1 MEEEKGHPSSLRC
14 SSCIG
19 TSDIVMPRPVVI
31 TDPESGEVICSNCG
45 LVISHNIEDV
55 ARPGSHSFAE
65 GRTGLRGDGNTDTS
79 RTGMPMSLARHD
91 RGLATVIG
99 RTDRDASGNKI
110 DASVRSKMERLRI
123 WDSRTHSY
131 GSANKNLIE
140 AFSELDRLKD
150 KLGLQY
156 AVIERTAYI
165 YRKAQ
170 HRGIIKGRT
179 ISSILAAALYIA
191 CRGLGVPKTLK
202 EIAAISGVRLKLL
215 SKSYRVLVTELD
227 ISSPPVIDPI
237 KCIVKVA
244 NKADLNENTQRQ
256 AMRFMN
262 NLTEREISAGK
273 NPMGLAATVL
283 YISCLKTGQSKT
295 QADIANAGG
304 VTEVTLRN
312 RFKDLKAKLPALN

>member
-14 SSCIG
+14 SACIG
-19 TSDIVMPRPVVI
+19 TSEIVMPSPIVI
-31 TDPESGEVICSNCG
+31 TDHESGEIICSNCG
-45 LVISHNIEDV
+45 LVISNNIEDN
-55 ARPGSHSFAE
+55 AGLEWRSFAE
-65 GRTGLRGDGNTDTS
+65 GRAGVRGEGNTNRS
-79 RTGMPMSLARHD
+79 RTGNPMSLARHD

-131 GSANKNLIE
+131 GSTNKNLIE

-170 HRGIIKGRT
+170 HRGIVKGRT
-179 ISSILAAALYIA
+179 ISSILTAALYIA

-202 EIAAISGVRLKLL
+202 EIAAISGVRLKIL
-215 SKSYRVLVTELD
+215 SRSYRILVTELN

-244 NKADLNENTQRQ
+244 NRADLTENTQRQ
-256 AMRFMN
+256 AMRVMN
-262 NLTEREISAGK
+262 NLTEKEISAGK

-283 YISCLKTGQSKT
+283 YITCLETGENKT
-295 QADIANAGG
+295 QGDIANAGG

-312 RFKDLKAKLPALN
+312 RFKDLKAKLPCLI

>member
-1 MEEEKGHPSSLRC
+1 MEVEKGHPSSLRC

-31 TDPESGEVICSNCG
+31 TDPEAGEVICSNCG
-45 LVISHNIEDV
+45 LVISHNIEDD
-55 ARPGSHSFAE
+55 ARPGSRSFAE
-65 GRTGLRGDGNTDTS
+65 GQTGLRGEGNTDTS

-99 RTDRDASGNKI
+99 RTDRDASGKKI

-131 GSANKNLIE
+131 GSTNKNLIE

-227 ISSPPVIDPI
+227 ISSPPIIDPI

-256 AMRFMN
+256 AIRFMN

-283 YISCLKTGQSKT
+283 YISCLKTGENKT

-312 RFKDLKAKLPALN
+312 RFKDLKAKLPRLN